1 MREIDKI
8 RRQIEESRKD
18 LNDAIAQNRRG
29 ENTYNIS
36 LRLDELI
43 EKYLDQEEEETL
55 ASKL

>member
-43 EKYLDQEEEETL
+43 EKYLDQEEETL

>member
-8 RRQIEESRKD
+8 RRQIEDSRKD
-18 LNDAIAQNRRG
+18 LNDAIAQNRRS
-29 ENTYNIS
+29 ENTYKIS

-55 ASKL
+55 ASK